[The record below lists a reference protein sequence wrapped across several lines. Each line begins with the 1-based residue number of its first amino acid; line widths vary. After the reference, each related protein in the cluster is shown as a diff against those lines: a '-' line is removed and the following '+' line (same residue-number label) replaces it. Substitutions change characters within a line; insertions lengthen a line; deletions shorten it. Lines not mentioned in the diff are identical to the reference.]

1 MYRIHRLAP
10 LALLLAAT
18 GPILADEPRPFPN
31 IPVQQAGENPNQ
43 LVANGVARELR
54 ASSALHNFHVDVLCQ
69 NGIVELRGQVA
80 DIRQR
85 DEAVR
90 LARSVPG
97 VTRVLTNIQVAQA
110 SGQQT
115 IIRTQFDAA
124 AEQNQAKP
132 DKGLD
137 LIPPPRKVEGD
148 NLPQDPVPSFRAPL
162 PPAGAVPG
170 GVAPP
175 LPPYAWPSYA
185 PYNNY
190 SRVAYPL
197 AYPCEAFP
205 LIGPVYPFPKTP
217 LGWRKVTLQYDDG
230 HWWLATH
237 GGKKDWWTLRYW

>member
-1 MYRIHRLAP
+1 MYRFHRLAP
-10 LALLLAAT
+10 LALLLAAS
-18 GPILADEPRPFPN
+18 GPSLADEPRPFPS
-31 IPVQQAGENPNQ
+31 IPVQPAIESPNQ

-54 ASSALHNFHVDVLCQ
+54 ASPALQHFRIDVLSQ
-69 NGIVELRGQVA
+69 NGMVELRGYVA
-80 DIRQR
+80 DARQR
-85 DEAVR
+85 DEAAR

-97 VTRVLTNIQVAQA
+97 VVRVVMNIQLA
-110 SGQQT
+110 GQPS
-115 IIRTQFDAA
+115 IIRTQYEVA
-124 AEQNQAKP
+124 AEQNKVQP
-132 DKGLD
+132 DKAPVD
-137 LIPPPRKVEGD
+137 LIPPPRRVEGD
-148 NLPQDPVPSFRAPL
+148 NQPQDPVPSFRAPM

-190 SRVAYPL
+190 SRVAYPV